1 MDCLFV
7 GAGAVAR
14 QYASGFGDSPLS
26 LSAVCDLD
34 RERAASFA
42 ADVAAEARGDGDD
55 ANGSGADA
63 GHGGG
68 TNDDD
73 PGAVTPAAYAD
84 LDAMLAAEDA
94 PLVVNL
100 TTHAA
105 HAAVTRTCL
114 EGGRHVFSEKPLAL
128 DPAAADDLLRL
139 ARDRDLALGCAPIA
153 PGCDAQRHA
162 RTLLSD
168 GRLGEVGLVYAT
180 AHVGRVTEWHDRP
193 DSFLAVG
200 PLYDGAVYPLS
211 VLVDWF
217 GPVARVRSADAI
229 DAWPEREERR
239 PEAPAHVEATVE
251 FAVGPVVSLRA
262 SLYADHRSREF
273 YSLECHG
280 DDGTLYLSDA
290 GAMAAERDA
299 VRVRGGDRDSVPAPH
314 PRPRRE
320 RAHLDGPER
329 LARAIARGDRP
340 RASARRAAHV
350 VAVCAAIE
358 AEATDPDG
366 TGRAVEGRDAGER
379 PAGVG
384 ARGLTV
390 GVGPASAPT
399 ARPSAGG
406 RAPESAVRLPPVGF
420 GCSRYRGGEYVDR
433 IDSIATALDAGYRF
447 LDSAEL
453 YGNESRIGDL
463 LATPG
468 SPDREGLFLLGKA
481 WNTNHGR
488 LREACKGS
496 LSELGVDAF
505 DCYALHWPDA
515 WAYTEPLRE
524 LAERPVD
531 EQERL
536 AFPETDE
543 GERSTADRDL
553 ADTWRDLA
561 ALREAGL
568 ARTIGICNVGLPDLR
583 DLVAE
588 TGIEPALVQVERHP
602 YTPRTELVEWCHA
615 RGIRV
620 VAHSPLSAPGL
631 LDDPVVTAVAAEA
644 DATPAEA
651 VLAWNVAAGVVPIPA
666 SNDPDH
672 VVDNL
677 AATRVELSTEQ
688 RRRLNDL
695 GDPEF
700 ER

>member
-14 QYASGFGDSPLS
+14 QYAVGLDASPLS
-26 LSAVCDLD
+26 LAAVCDLD
-34 RERAASFA
+34 RERAESFA
-42 ADVAAEARGDGDD
+42 ADVADERPFGADGD
-55 ANGSGADA
+55 A
-63 GHGGG
+63 GGG
-68 TNDDD
+68 DAD
-73 PGAVTPAAYAD
+73 TPAVYAD
-84 LDAMLAAEDA
+84 LDAMLVAESA

-100 TTHAA
+100 TSHAA

-114 EGGRHVFSEKPLAL
+114 EADRHVFSEKPLAL
-128 DPAAADDLLRL
+128 DPAEAGGLLAL

-153 PGCDAQRHA
+153 PDCDAQRHA

-168 GRLGEVGLVYAT
+168 GRLGDVGLVYAT

-193 DSFLAVG
+193 DSFLSVG

-217 GPVARVRSADAI
+217 GPVTRVRSADAV
-229 DAWPEREERR
+229 DAWPEREPRR

-251 FAVGPVVSLRA
+251 FADGPVVSLRA

-280 DDGTLYLSDA
+280 DDGTLYLADA
-290 GAMAAERDA
+290 GAMAADCDA
-299 VRVRGGDRDSVPAPH
+299 VRVRGGDRESVPAPH

-320 RAHLDGPER
+320 RSHLDGPER
-329 LARAIARGDRP
+329 LARAVGRGDRP

-366 TGRAVEGRDAGER
+366 TGRAVGAVRGDGGDAGAAGELAAAVGARSAPAVRPPAWGRDAG
-379 PAGVG
+379 
-384 ARGLTV
+384 
-390 GVGPASAPT
+390 SAL
-399 ARPSAGG
+399 
-406 RAPESAVRLPPVGF
+406 RLPPVGF
-420 GCSRYRGGEYVDR
+420 GCSRYRGDEYVDR
-433 IDSIATALDAGYRF
+433 IDSIATALDAGYRL

-463 LATPG
+463 LASPG
-468 SPDREGLFLLGKA
+468 TPDREGLFLLGKA

-488 LREACKGS
+488 LREACEGS
-496 LSELGVDAF
+496 LAELGIDSF

-524 LAERPVD
+524 LAERPV
-531 EQERL
+531 EERERL
-536 AFPETDE
+536 TFPEDDD
-543 GERSTADRDL
+543 GERATADRDL

-561 ALREAGL
+561 ALREEGL
-568 ARTIGICNVGLPDLR
+568 TRTIGVCNVDLDRLR

-602 YTPRTELVEWCHA
+602 YTPRSELVEWCHD

-620 VAHSPLSAPGL
+620 IAHSPLSAPGL
-631 LDDPVVTAVAAEA
+631 LDDPVVGAVAEEA
-644 DATPAEA
+644 DATPAGV

-666 SNDPDH
+666 SNDPEH

-677 AATRVELSTEQ
+677 AAARIELSTEQ
-688 RRRLNDL
+688 RRRLGGL
-695 GDPEF
+695 ADPEF